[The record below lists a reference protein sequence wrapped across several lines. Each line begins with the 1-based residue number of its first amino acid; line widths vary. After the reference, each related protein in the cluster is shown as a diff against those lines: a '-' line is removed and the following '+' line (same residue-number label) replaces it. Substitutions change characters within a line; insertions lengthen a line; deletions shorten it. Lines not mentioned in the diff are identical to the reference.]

1 MFSVPG
7 WSLSAP
13 LKTQKE
19 SANIPPP
26 PTENGDSA
34 ANPSPASKKRKR
46 NNGKSKAP
54 IVTAE
59 NVVEMW
65 ETHIEGKK
73 PPKVIVDQRY
83 LDKLAKKRKIGEVEG
98 EDGAEEGKKRDL
110 RNGKGFKGMEN
121 GAKSRPKFN
130 TKSEEVVKPKAKK
143 DKKKKQKQKQ
153 QKDGEKKE
161 EAELTLAQA
170 IATTKL
176 ASTKSEEPA
185 TPSGI
190 ISKPQNKQ
198 TQVQP
203 ALPAT
208 KLTPLQASMR
218 AKLASARFR
227 HLNQTLY
234 TSPSTDALNLFT
246 KNPEMYSE
254 YHAGFR
260 QQVEVWPENPVDGY
274 VSLIQLRGKAKLNK
288 KGEVKGHKP
297 TEPIPDGDAEVRLLP
312 RTQGACTIADL
323 GCGDARLSQT
333 LQPFLKKMNMQ
344 VLSFDLH
351 SDSPLVKKAD
361 ISALPL
367 PDGSVNVAI
376 FCLALM
382 GTNWTDFIDEAWRIL
397 HWKGELWVAEIKSRF
412 ARASNKKGKV
422 VDHSVGKKKKKP
434 SQMSETQKKKMEM
447 EQNQVEDTLAVEVD
461 GVENTKGET
470 DVAPFV
476 QVLRGRGFVL
486 DGPDEEA
493 VDLGNRMF
501 VRMRFVKA
509 VAPTK
514 GKNVEASSAM
524 LGSKPGMNS
533 KTNFRGKYVR
543 PDPDGED
550 VDENAVLKPC
560 VYKLR

>member
-19 SANIPPP
+19 SSNLPPP
-26 PTENGDSA
+26 PTENGNTTA
-34 ANPSPASKKRKR
+34 PPSSKKRKR
-46 NNGKSKAP
+46 NHNKSKAP
-54 IVTAE
+54 AVTAE
-59 NVVEMW
+59 NVAELW

-73 PPKVIVDQRY
+73 PAKIVQEKSQLEKRE
-83 LDKLAKKRKIGEVEG
+83 KKRKHGEVDRPKER
-98 EDGAEEGKKRDL
+98 ETSKLEL
-110 RNGKGFKGMEN
+110 SNGKNPKSSIN
-121 GAKSRPKFN
+121 GVATESSLG
-130 TKSEEVVKPKAKK
+130 TEVHAQGKNKK
-143 DKKKKQKQKQ
+143 DKKSKKQKKEGEHSIDKELSLDKAIDTPKPKAIKPPKSQEGSNHAAPITKQ
-153 QKDGEKKE
+153 QENKN
-161 EAELTLAQA
+161 
-170 IATTKL
+170 
-176 ASTKSEEPA
+176 P
-185 TPSGI
+185 PPP
-190 ISKPQNKQ
+190 PQPN
-198 TQVQP
+198 
-203 ALPAT
+203 T

-234 TSPSTDALNLFT
+234 TSPSTDALKLFT

-274 VSLIQLRGKAKLNK
+274 ISLIQLRGKAKLNK

-297 TEPIPDGDAEVRLLP
+297 TEDVTDGEIRLLP

-323 GCGDARLSQT
+323 GCGDARLSQS
-333 LQPFLKKMNMQ
+333 LQPALKKMNMKI
-344 VLSFDLH
+344 LSFDLH

-367 PDGSVNVAI
+367 ADGSVNVAI

-412 ARASNKKGKV
+412 ARGSGKKGNV

-434 SQMSETQKKKMEM
+434 SQMSEAQRKKAEL
-447 EQNQVEDTLAVEVD
+447 EQRETEDTLAVEVD
-461 GVENTKGET
+461 GVENAKGET
-470 DVAPFV
+470 DVSPFL

-486 DGPDEEA
+486 DGTVEEA

-524 LGSKPGMNS
+524 LGSKPGMQS

-543 PDPDGED
+543 SDPEAGGED